1 MARDRLREACWRFEQ
16 ISPLLDPR
24 LTGAERHRRIEE
36 MGRLCVR
43 WPSGKEAPISTSTLY
58 RWLWAYQSDPK
69 IESLMRLPRP
79 SRGIQVIAPQWVSHA
94 LALAEEE
101 PARSL
106 FVLAGR
112 IQERFGLERPP
123 SHSSLHRALCR
134 EPRYRRVRRR
144 ARAEGRLRRR
154 FQAGQPHDIWQAD
167 AKASFPVRFTDG
179 TQKKVRVLSILD
191 DATRFILC
199 ALVVLSESLA
209 AAVTTFCRA
218 AGRWGLPK
226 HLYADRGSAYDADPF
241 RKGLAI
247 LGVHR
252 IQTRS
257 HNAPAHGKIEAYHR
271 SLQRWFVR
279 ELAHQPV
286 RDLAH
291 LQLLLDAVIEGVY
304 HEHVH
309 RELQQT
315 PRQAFANA
323 MSSRL
328 ISLQR
333 LHEAFFIEKELK
345 VHPVT
350 GEVRISEKLF
360 LVDKRFLDGRPRR
373 LRFAIDPQDPLRP
386 RLIIGPG
393 RYEPL
398 RAAFDSSPS
407 PTPHSPGN
415 EPVGPLTPLVER
427 YRGRTLPQAHRGFG
441 LPEIYEAFSQALD
454 RPVPATESEASSVLE
469 WLSAHGPFEPKAFA
483 AALSKA
489 IEQLGAGRPL
499 VQILQAVQK
508 QIRRSEPKE
517 PRP

>member
-1 MARDRLREACWRFEQ
+1 
-16 ISPLLDPR
+16 LDPR
-24 LTGAERHRRIEE
+24 LTGAERHRKIKD

-43 WPSGKEAPISTSTLY
+43 WPSGKEAPLSASTLY

-79 SRGIQVIAPQWVSHA
+79 SRGIQVIAPEWVSYA
-94 LALAEEE
+94 LALVEEE
-101 PARSL
+101 AERSL

-112 IQERFGLERPP
+112 IQERFALERPP
-123 SHSSLHRALCR
+123 SRSSLHRALSR
-134 EPRYRRVRRR
+134 ELRYRQVRRR
-144 ARAEGRLRRR
+144 ARGEGRLRRR
-154 FQAGQPHDIWQAD
+154 FQAREPHDIWHAD
-167 AKASFPVRFTDG
+167 AKATFTVRFSDG

-199 ALVVLSESLA
+199 ALVVLSESLV

-226 HLYADRGSAYDADPF
+226 YLYADRGSAYDADPF
-241 RKGLAI
+241 RRGVAI
-247 LGVHR
+247 LGIHR

-279 ELAHQPV
+279 ELPHQPV
-286 RDLAH
+286 GDLAH
-291 LQLLLDAVIEGVY
+291 LQLLLDAVIEGLY

-309 RELQQT
+309 RELKQT

-328 ISLQR
+328 VPLQR

-350 GEVRISEKLF
+350 GEVRIAGKLF
-360 LVDKRFLDGRPRR
+360 LVEKRWIDGRPRR

-386 RLIIGPG
+386 RLIVGPG

-398 RAAFDSSPS
+398 KAAFDSSPS
-407 PTPHSPGN
+407 PAPQRPGN

-441 LPEIYEAFSQALD
+441 LPEIYEAFSKALD
-454 RPVPATESEASSVLE
+454 RPVPATESEATSVLE
-469 WLSAHGPFEPKAFA
+469 WLSAHGPFEPDSFA

-489 IEQLGAGRPL
+489 MEQLGAGRPL

-517 PRP
+517 QRP